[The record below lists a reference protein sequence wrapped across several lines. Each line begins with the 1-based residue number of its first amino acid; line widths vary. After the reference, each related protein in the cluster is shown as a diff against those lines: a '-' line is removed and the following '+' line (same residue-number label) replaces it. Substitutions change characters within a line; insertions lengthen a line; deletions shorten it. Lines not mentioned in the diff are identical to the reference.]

1 MLIHKLD
8 FVKKSAESLFL
19 KNIALRAGLKGL
31 KGLLFA
37 ERDSID

>member
-19 KNIALRAGLKGL
+19 KNIALRAEL